1 MGANLSSSGF
11 LNGLE
16 ADKTTD
22 GHLRKM
28 KISWGK
34 KLPLVFQ
41 TEAAECGLA
50 CLAMI
55 AGYHGAQIDLA
66 ALRQRFSVSLRGAT
80 LAHVIRFA
88 GQLDLI
94 GRPVRVELA
103 DLAYLKTPAI
113 LHWKMDHFV
122 VLKKATR
129 KYLYLHDPA
138 MGPRRVTMA
147 EADRC
152 FTGVALELTP
162 TPSFAPRDERQ
173 PLRLRDM
180 IGRVVGLKRALAQI
194 FALASALEF
203 FSIIS
208 PLFLQLTVDKVLAAS
223 DRNLLATLGVGFMLL
238 IALQSF
244 LGGLRSW
251 TTLYFG
257 TSLKLQ
263 WYGNLFSHLVRLPV
277 SFFEKRYF
285 GDILSRFDGAE
296 AIQRT
301 LTNSFIETVL
311 DGLISVFVLAV
322 MFFYSSKLALVV
334 VFSVLVYLTLRNF
347 AYLPLRRAME
357 EQIVRLAHQQ
367 GFMIETLR
375 GIRTIKVLG
384 REDSRKSRWMNLL
397 ADSTNAQIA
406 TEKLNLLFKTSN
418 GLIFGLQ
425 SVAVVWLGATLV
437 LNGKFSIGMLFA
449 FVAYQEQ
456 FKARITNLV
465 DRFFEF
471 RMLSLQ
477 VQRLADV
484 VQEKPE
490 PALLDSISPELE
502 DASIDVQ
509 HLHFRYSDMDPW
521 LLEDVSFRIKPG
533 ECVAIVGASGAG
545 KSTLLKL
552 MAGLLHPQA
561 GDVIVNGHS
570 VCQSRASVLGNVGF
584 VLQDDSLFSGSIADN
599 IAFASDVADMSRV
612 EECARLVCLDE
623 EINAMPMK
631 YSTLIGDM
639 GSALSG
645 GQQQRLLLARAL
657 YQRPSILILDEA
669 TSHLDVPTEQRIA
682 AMLAELRMT
691 RIFAAHRP
699 DTIQIADRVITVSR
713 SGKVSAGNSGRSAVP
728 TIKGEHYVEARR

>member
-1 MGANLSSSGF
+1 
-11 LNGLE
+11 
-16 ADKTTD
+16 
-22 GHLRKM
+22 M
-28 KISWGK
+28 KFSLGK

-55 AGYHGAQIDLA
+55 AGYHGAQIDLQ
-66 ALRQRFSVSLRGAT
+66 ALRQRFSLSLRGAT
-80 LAHVIRFA
+80 LSHIIRFA
-88 GQLDLI
+88 SALDLT
-94 GRPVRVELA
+94 GRPLRAELE
-103 DLAYLKTPAI
+103 DLTYLKTPCI

-122 VLKKATR
+122 VLKKVTR
-129 KYLYLHDPA
+129 KYIYLHDPST
-138 MGPRRVTMA
+138 GPKRITFA
-147 EADRC
+147 EASRY

-162 TPSFAPRDERQ
+162 TASFTPRDERH
-173 PLRLRDM
+173 PLRLRDL
-180 IGRVVGLKRALAQI
+180 IGRVTGLKRALGQI
-194 FALASALEF
+194 FVLAAALEL
-203 FSIIS
+203 FSIVS
-208 PLFLQLTVDKVLAAS
+208 PLFLQLTVDKVLAVF
-223 DRNLLATLGVGFMLL
+223 DRNLLATLAIGFMLL

-244 LGGLRSW
+244 IGALRSW

-257 TSLKLQ
+257 TSLKIQ
-263 WYGNLFSHLVRLPV
+263 WYANLFSHLVRLPV

-301 LTNSFIETVL
+301 LTNNFIEAVL

-322 MFFYSSKLALVV
+322 MFFYSRTLALVV
-334 VFSVLVYLTLRNF
+334 IASVVIYVALRNL
-347 AYLPLRRAME
+347 AYLPLRRSME
-357 EQIVRLAHQQ
+357 EQIVRLSRQQ

-384 REDSRKSRWMNLL
+384 REDTRKTRWMNLL
-397 ADSTNAQIA
+397 VDSTNAQVA
-406 TEKLNLLFKTSN
+406 TEKLTLLFKAAN

-425 SVAVVWLGATLV
+425 SVAVVWLGALLV
-437 LNGKFSIGMLFA
+437 LGNKFSVGMLFA

-484 VQEKPE
+484 VLEKPE
-490 PALLDSISPELE
+490 PSLLVSTGAEIE
-502 DASIDVQ
+502 DASIDVK
-509 HLHFRYSDMDPW
+509 HLYFRYSDTEPW
-521 LLEDVSFRIKPG
+521 LLEDVSFRIFPG

-570 VCQSRASVLGNVGF
+570 VCASRASVLGNVGF
-584 VLQDDSLFSGSIADN
+584 VLQDDSLFAGTIADN
-599 IAFASDVADMSRV
+599 IAFVADTADMARV
-612 EECARLVCLDE
+612 EECARLACLDE
-623 EINAMPMK
+623 EINAMHMG
-631 YSTLIGDM
+631 YNTLIGDM

-682 AMLAELRMT
+682 AMLVELRMT

-699 DTIQIADRVITVSR
+699 DTIRIADRVLHLSR
-713 SGKVSAGNSGRSAVP
+713 SGKISAEPQGRSDVP
-728 TIKGEHYVEARR
+728 TMKGETHVETRR

>member
-1 MGANLSSSGF
+1 
-11 LNGLE
+11 
-16 ADKTTD
+16 
-22 GHLRKM
+22 LRKM
-28 KISWGK
+28 KFSLGK
-34 KLPLVFQ
+34 KLPQVFQ

-55 AGYHGAQIDLA
+55 VGYHGAQIDMP
-66 ALRQRFSVSLRGAT
+66 ALRQRFSLSLRGAT
-80 LAHVIRFA
+80 LAHIIRFA
-88 GQLDLI
+88 GALDLT
-94 GRPVRVELA
+94 GRPLRVELE
-103 DLAYLKTPAI
+103 DLAYLKTPCI

-122 VLKKATR
+122 VLKKVTR
-129 KYLYLHDPA
+129 KYVYLHDPST
-138 MGPRRVTMA
+138 GPKRITLA
-147 EADRC
+147 EASRY

-162 TPSFAPRDERQ
+162 TTSFAPRDERR
-173 PLRLRDM
+173 PLRLRDL
-180 IGRVVGLKRALAQI
+180 IGRVTGLKRALSQI
-194 FALASALEF
+194 FLLAAALEL
-203 FSIIS
+203 FSLVS
-208 PLFLQLTVDKVLAAS
+208 PLFLQLTVDKVLAAF
-223 DRNLLATLGVGFMLL
+223 DRNLLATLGIGFMLL
-238 IALQSF
+238 IALQS
-244 LGGLRSW
+244 LIGALRSW

-263 WYGNLFSHLVRLPV
+263 WYANLFSHLVRLPV

-301 LTNSFIETVL
+301 LTNNFIEAVL
-311 DGLISVFVLAV
+311 DGLISIFVLAV

-334 VFSVLVYLTLRNF
+334 VASVLLYVTLRNI

-357 EQIVRLAHQQ
+357 EQIVSLSRQQ

-384 REDSRKSRWMNLL
+384 REDSRKTRWMNLL
-397 ADSTNAQIA
+397 ADSTNAQVA
-406 TEKLNLLFKTSN
+406 TEKLSLLFKAAN

-425 SVAVVWLGATLV
+425 SIAVVWLGAVLV
-437 LNGKFSIGMLFA
+437 LGGKFSVGMLFA

-484 VQEKPE
+484 VLEKPE
-490 PALLDSISPELE
+490 PSLLTSTGTEIE
-502 DASIDVQ
+502 DASIDVK
-509 HLHFRYSDMDPW
+509 HLYFRYSDTEPW
-521 LLEDVSFRIKPG
+521 LLEDVSFRIFPG
-533 ECVAIVGASGAG
+533 ECVALVGASGAG

-552 MAGLLHPQA
+552 MAGLLHPQS

-570 VCQSRASVLGNVGF
+570 VCASRASVLGNVGF
-584 VLQDDSLFSGSIADN
+584 VLQDDSLFAGTIADN
-599 IAFASDVADMSRV
+599 IAFAADTADMSRV
-612 EECARLVCLDE
+612 EECARLACLDE
-623 EINAMPMK
+623 EINAMHMG

-699 DTIQIADRVITVSR
+699 DTIRIADRVLTVSR
-713 SGKVSAGNSGRSAVP
+713 SGKVSAEDYGRPDVP
-728 TIKGEHYVEARR
+728 TMKGATHVETGR

>member
-1 MGANLSSSGF
+1 M
-11 LNGLE
+11 
-16 ADKTTD
+16 
-22 GHLRKM
+22 RKM
-28 KISWGK
+28 KFSLGK
-34 KLPLVFQ
+34 KLPQVFQ

-55 AGYHGAQIDLA
+55 AGYHGAQIDMP
-66 ALRQRFSVSLRGAT
+66 ALRQRFSLSLRGAT
-80 LAHVIRFA
+80 LAHIIRFA
-88 GQLDLI
+88 GALDLT
-94 GRPVRVELA
+94 GRPLRVELG
-103 DLAYLKTPAI
+103 DLAYLKTPCI

-122 VLKKATR
+122 VLKKVTR
-129 KYLYLHDPA
+129 KYVYLHDPST
-138 MGPRRVTMA
+138 GPKRITLA
-147 EADRC
+147 EASRY

-162 TPSFAPRDERQ
+162 TVSFAPRDDRH
-173 PLRLRDM
+173 PLRLRDL
-180 IGRVVGLKRALAQI
+180 IGRVTGLKRALSQI
-194 FALASALEF
+194 FLLAAALEL
-203 FSIIS
+203 FSIVS
-208 PLFLQLTVDKVLAAS
+208 PLFLQLTVDKVLAAF
-223 DRNLLATLGVGFMLL
+223 DRNLLATLGIGFMLL
-238 IALQSF
+238 IALQS
-244 LGGLRSW
+244 LIGALRSW

-263 WYGNLFSHLVRLPV
+263 WYANLFSHLVRLPV

-301 LTNSFIETVL
+301 LTNNFIEAVL
-311 DGLISVFVLAV
+311 DGLISIFVLAV

-334 VFSVLVYLTLRNF
+334 IASVLLYVTLRNI

-357 EQIVRLAHQQ
+357 EQIVSLSRQQ

-384 REDSRKSRWMNLL
+384 REDSRKTRWMNLL
-397 ADSTNAQIA
+397 ADSTNAQVA
-406 TEKLNLLFKTSN
+406 TEKLSLLFKAAN

-425 SVAVVWLGATLV
+425 SIAVVWLGAVLV
-437 LNGKFSIGMLFA
+437 LGGKFSIGMLFA

-484 VQEKPE
+484 VLEKPE
-490 PALLDSISPELE
+490 PSLLTSTGAEIE
-502 DASIDVQ
+502 DASIDVK
-509 HLHFRYSDMDPW
+509 HLYFRYSDTEPW
-521 LLEDVSFRIKPG
+521 LLEDVSFRIFPG
-533 ECVAIVGASGAG
+533 ECVALVGASGAG

-552 MAGLLHPQA
+552 MAGLLHPQS

-570 VCQSRASVLGNVGF
+570 VCASRASVLGSVGF
-584 VLQDDSLFSGSIADN
+584 VLQDDSLFAGTIADN
-599 IAFASDVADMSRV
+599 IAFAADTADMSRV
-612 EECARLVCLDE
+612 EECARLACLEE
-623 EINAMPMK
+623 EINAMHMG

-699 DTIQIADRVITVSR
+699 DTIRIADRVLTVSR
-713 SGKVSAGNSGRSAVP
+713 SGKVSAEDDGRSDVP
-728 TIKGEHYVEARR
+728 TMKGATHVETGR

>member
-1 MGANLSSSGF
+1 
-11 LNGLE
+11 
-16 ADKTTD
+16 
-22 GHLRKM
+22 M
-28 KISWGK
+28 KFSWGQ

-55 AGYHGAQIDLA
+55 AGYHGAQFDLP
-66 ALRQRFSVSLRGAT
+66 ALRKRFSVSLRGAT
-80 LAHVIRFA
+80 LAHVIKFA
-88 GQLDLI
+88 SALDLT
-94 GRPVRVELA
+94 GRPVRVELE
-103 DLAYLKTPAI
+103 DLAWLKTPCI

-122 VLKKATR
+122 VLKKVTR
-129 KYLYLHDPA
+129 KYIFLHDPS
-138 MGPRRVTMA
+138 MGPRRVSFA
-147 EADRC
+147 EADRY

-162 TPSFAPRDERQ
+162 TPSFAPRDERR
-173 PLRLRDM
+173 PLRLRDL
-180 IGRVVGLKRALAQI
+180 IGRVVGLKRALGQI
-194 FALASALEF
+194 FLLASALEL

-208 PLFLQLTVDKVLAAS
+208 PLFLQLTVDKVLAAL
-223 DRNLLATLGVGFMLL
+223 DRDLLLTLGVGFMLL

-263 WYGNLFSHLVRLPV
+263 WYANLFSHLVRLPV

-301 LTNSFIETVL
+301 LTNNFIETVL
-311 DGLISVFVLAV
+311 DGLISIFVLAV
-322 MFFYSSKLALVV
+322 MFFYSRTLALIVV
-334 VFSVLVYLTLRNF
+334 ASVLLYVALRNF
-347 AYLPLRRAME
+347 AYLPLRKSME
-357 EQIVRLAHQQ
+357 EQIMRLSKQQ
-367 GFMIETLR
+367 TFMIETLR

-384 REDSRKSRWMNLL
+384 REDSRKTRWMNLL
-397 ADSTNAQIA
+397 VGATNAQVA
-406 TEKLNLLFKTSN
+406 TEKLTLLFKAANS
-418 GLIFGLQ
+418 LIFGLQ
-425 SVAVVWLGATLV
+425 SVAVVWFGATLV
-437 LNGKFSIGMLFA
+437 LGGQFSVGMLFA

-456 FKARITNLV
+456 FKARITSLV
-465 DRFFEF
+465 DRLYEF

-490 PALLDSISPELE
+490 STLVESTGLELE
-502 DASIDVQ
+502 DSSIDVK
-509 HLHFRYSDMDPW
+509 HLFFRYSDTEPW
-521 LLEDVSFRIKPG
+521 LLEDITFRIAPG

-552 MAGLLHPQA
+552 MAGLLRPQS

-570 VCQSRASVLGNVGF
+570 VCASRAAVLGNVGF
-584 VLQDDSLFSGSIADN
+584 VLQDDCLFAGTIADN

-612 EECARLVCLDE
+612 EECARLACLDD
-623 EINAMPMK
+623 EINAMPMG
-631 YSTLIGDM
+631 YNTLIGDM

-657 YQRPSILILDEA
+657 YPRPSILILDEA

-682 AMLAELRMT
+682 AMLIELRMT
-691 RIFAAHRP
+691 RVFAAHRP
-699 DTIQIADRVITVSR
+699 DTIRIADRVISLSRTGKITEGPSALRAEPAADTTVYE
-713 SGKVSAGNSGRSAVP
+713 
-728 TIKGEHYVEARR
+728 GEHYV

>member
-1 MGANLSSSGF
+1 
-11 LNGLE
+11 
-16 ADKTTD
+16 
-22 GHLRKM
+22 M
-28 KISWGK
+28 KFSWDQ
-34 KLPLVFQ
+34 KLPIVFQ

-55 AGYHGAQIDLA
+55 AGYHGLRVDLP

-80 LAHVIRFA
+80 LNHVIKFA
-88 GQLDLI
+88 AALDLT
-94 GRPVRVELA
+94 GRPLRVELEY
-103 DLAYLKTPAI
+103 LPYLKTPCI

-122 VLKKATR
+122 VLKRVTR
-129 KYLYLHDPA
+129 KYIYLHDPS
-138 MGPRRVTMA
+138 MGPRKLSFA
-147 EADRC
+147 EASRY

-162 TPSFAPRDERQ
+162 TPSFAPRDERK
-173 PLRLRDM
+173 PLRLRDL
-180 IGRVVGLKRALAQI
+180 IGRVSGLRRALAQI
-194 FALASALEF
+194 FVLAAALEL
-203 FSIIS
+203 FSIVS
-208 PLFLQLTVDKVLAAS
+208 PLFLQLTVDKVLAAF
-223 DRNLLATLGVGFMLL
+223 DRDLLFTLGIGFMLL

-244 LGGLRSW
+244 LGALRSW

-263 WYGNLFSHLVRLPV
+263 WYANLFSHLVRLPV

-285 GDILSRFDGAE
+285 GDILSRFEGAE
-296 AIQRT
+296 VIQRT
-301 LTNSFIETVL
+301 LTNNFIEAVL
-311 DGLISVFVLAV
+311 DGLISIFVLAL
-322 MFFYSSKLALVV
+322 MFFYSRQLAMIVIGSVV
-334 VFSVLVYLTLRNF
+334 VYVSLRNF
-347 AYLPLRRAME
+347 AYLPLRKSME
-357 EQIVRLAHQQ
+357 EQIMRLSKQQ
-367 GFMIETLR
+367 TYLIETLR

-384 REDSRKSRWMNLL
+384 REDGRKTRWMNLL
-397 ADSTNAQIA
+397 ADTTNAQVA
-406 TEKLNLLFKTSN
+406 SERLTLLFKAAN

-425 SVAVVWLGATLV
+425 SVAVVWFGATLV
-437 LNGKFSIGMLFA
+437 LGGKFSVGMLFA

-465 DRFFEF
+465 DRLYEF

-484 VQEKPE
+484 VLEKPE
-490 PALLDSISPELE
+490 STFIEPVGAEAE
-502 DASIDVQ
+502 DASIDVK
-509 HLHFRYSDMDPW
+509 HLLFRYSDTDPW
-521 LLEDVSFRIKPG
+521 LLQDVTFRVEPG

-552 MAGLLHPQA
+552 MAGLLKPQS

-570 VCQSRASVLGNVGF
+570 VCESRAAVLGNVGF
-584 VLQDDSLFSGSIADN
+584 VLQDDSLFAGTIADN

-612 EECARLVCLDE
+612 EECARLVCLDD
-623 EINAMPMK
+623 EINQMHMG
-631 YSTLIGDM
+631 YNTLIGDM

-682 AMLAELRMT
+682 AMLTELRMT

-699 DTIQIADRVITVSR
+699 DTIQIADRVIILSR
-713 SGKVSAGNSGRSAVP
+713 SGKVSEKSLSLRAAHVAGARVYE
-728 TIKGEHYVEARR
+728 GESYA